1 MGGLI
6 AKAILSGAMIAA
18 ISKIDKRLPTA
29 AALVASLS
37 LV

>member
-1 MGGLI
+1 MGGFI

-18 ISKIDKRLPTA
+18 ISEVGKRLPAA

>member
-1 MGGLI
+1 MGGHL

-18 ISKIDKRLPTA
+18 ISEVGKRLPAA

>member
-1 MGGLI
+1 MGGHI

-18 ISKIDKRLPTA
+18 ISEIGRRLPAA
-29 AALVASLS
+29 AALVDSLS

>member
-18 ISKIDKRLPTA
+18 ISQIDKRLPAA

>member
-1 MGGLI
+1 MGGHI
-6 AKAILSGAMIAA
+6 AKAILSRAMIAA
-18 ISKIDKRLPTA
+18 ISQIGKRLPAA